1 MRADVLISQDLSC
14 AGQVSMSCALPL
26 FGAVNLKP
34 TVLPTAVLSTHTG
47 GFGNNTYLDLADE
60 MIRIL
65 QHWQTL
71 DLKFSAVYLG
81 YLGAN
86 ALDVLQT
93 DLNLVTD
100 AKTRLLVD
108 PVMGD
113 HGRLYRGFDMEYVA
127 KMQALLAKANIATPN
142 LTEAKLLLGEPLT
155 TSPRDAAEL
164 LALAAKIQDRFE
176 LETVVLTGVEIEP
189 QKISIAC
196 CDQNGRLWLDHKP
209 KLAGTYFGTGDIF
222 ASVLFAALILG
233 HDLAFA
239 EQTAMDFVSTAILKT
254 KQPHDQRLGPDYGA
268 AIPALL
274 QKLKLV

>member
-113 HGRLYRGFDMEYVA
+113 HGRLYRGFDIKY
-127 KMQALLAKANIATPN
+127 KIDLNW
-142 LTEAKLLLGEPLT
+142 KLL
-155 TSPRDAAEL
+155 
-164 LALAAKIQDRFE
+164 F
-176 LETVVLTGVEIEP
+176 
-189 QKISIAC
+189 
-196 CDQNGRLWLDHKP
+196 
-209 KLAGTYFGTGDIF
+209 
-222 ASVLFAALILG
+222 
-233 HDLAFA
+233 
-239 EQTAMDFVSTAILKT
+239 
-254 KQPHDQRLGPDYGA
+254 
-268 AIPALL
+268 
-274 QKLKLV
+274 